1 MQTITIEVGDDV
13 AENINK
19 LALDS
24 RRLGAI
30 VRRGVAVLARA
41 SDPVVIAQARYLR
54 AEKAEKIAAERKA
67 QEAAKIAAAGAP
79 LPAAKKKKA
88 AAA

>member
-19 LALDS
+19 LSLDS

-30 VRRGVAVLARA
+30 VRRGVAVLDRAR
-41 SDPVVIAQARYLR
+41 DPIVIAQAKYLR

-67 QEAAKIAAAGAP
+67 KEAAKSAAVGAP
-79 LPAAKKKKA
+79 SPAAKEKKA
-88 AAA
+88 K